1 MSEKPETDPHTCE
14 RCGKEPAT
22 VRVRRV
28 TDEEEVERHL
38 CLACAQ
44 IEGVEP
50 GTGGSE
56 GLSPDPLSVLM
67 KSIGAT
73 RGGGGVCA
81 GCGLTYARFRETGRL
96 GCDRCYETFSEELT
110 PMLRRIQGSIRH
122 QGKRPRREGAA
133 YEQGARLR
141 RLSEELERAVGDED
155 YERAAEI
162 RDRIRA
168 METADPSGEKQKR

>member
-1 MSEKPETDPHTCE
+1 MSENPETDPQTCE
-14 RCGKEPAT
+14 RCGAEPAS

-38 CLACAQ
+38 CLSCAQ

-50 GTGGSE
+50 GIGDPE
-56 GLSPDPLSVLM
+56 GASADPLSVLM
-67 KSIGAT
+67 KSIGET
-73 RGGGGVCA
+73 RGSGAVCA

-96 GCDRCYETFSEELT
+96 GCHRCYETFAEELT
-110 PMLRRIQGSIRH
+110 PMFRRIQGSIRH
-122 QGKRPRREGAA
+122 KGKRPRREGAA

-141 RLSEELERAVGDED
+141 RLTEDLERAVADEE

-162 RDRIRA
+162 RDHIRK
-168 METADPSGEKQKR
+168 METGDPAGEKQKR